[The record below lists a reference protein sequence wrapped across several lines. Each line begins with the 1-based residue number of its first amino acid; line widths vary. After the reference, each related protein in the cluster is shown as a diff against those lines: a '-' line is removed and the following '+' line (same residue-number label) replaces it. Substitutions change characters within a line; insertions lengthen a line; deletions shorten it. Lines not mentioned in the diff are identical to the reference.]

1 VLVKLDVD
9 RLVMLDVH
17 EVKRCTTGSNQC
29 QIGLVCG
36 VIESS
41 EISIVN
47 AETILPNVKDSLL
60 RFGVGGTN
68 GTKRIGNGTA
78 LNAITTKSLSCSSE
92 TTGLGWTGLAFG
104 LGTSSVTDPLA
115 LSLWIHVCRFIVTY
129 ARALARISL
138 MIFLG
143 PASCWLGS

>member
-1 VLVKLDVD
+1 MLVKLDVD
-9 RLVMLDVH
+9 WLIMLDVH

-29 QIGLVCG
+29 QVGLVCG

-68 GTKRIGNGTA
+68 GTKRIRDAAA
-78 LNAITTKSLSCSSE
+78 LNTITTKSLSCSSE
-92 TTGLGWTGLAFG
+92 TTGLGWTGLVFG
-104 LGTSSVTDPLA
+104 IGTSSVADSLA
-115 LSLWIHVCRFIVTY
+115 LSLDSCLCRFIVTY
-129 ARALARISL
+129 AFALARMSL